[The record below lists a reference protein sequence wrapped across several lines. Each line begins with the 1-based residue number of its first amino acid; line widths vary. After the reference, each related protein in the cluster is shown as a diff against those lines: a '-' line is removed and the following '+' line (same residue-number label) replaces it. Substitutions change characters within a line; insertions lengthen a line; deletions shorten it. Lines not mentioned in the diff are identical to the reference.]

1 MDYMAQVPLTH
12 ARRPKCCLHSTRT
25 IRPVSKVPRSTGRRG
40 FCGGERCG
48 VPRSVCAIDVTRN
61 QLDVECGEV

>member
-40 FCGGERCG
+40 FCGGERCLG
-48 VPRSVCAIDVTRN
+48 CRAAFAQSMSPVTN
-61 QLDVECGEV
+61 